1 MNFRDRSV
9 GVFIMNRFLSILLFV
24 AFYLNAHA
32 SSKEVSSID
41 LDSETDIEF
50 CWFYYDFAFY
60 KASEPDF
67 VRVQLEEIAEFINS
81 YPDAKFKIGAY
92 TDSRGSETYNRMLS
106 QKIADYIRVV
116 LIRNGV
122 DPYRL
127 VSVGYGMENPI
138 VKNAQ
143 TEMEHEQNR
152 RVEIRFLK

>member
-1 MNFRDRSV
+1 
-9 GVFIMNRFLSILLFV
+9 MNRFLSILLFV

-92 TDSRGSETYNRMLS
+92 TDSRGSETYNRKLS

-116 LIRNGV
+116 LIRNGYTFTNDISIMRSFPTLTPV
-122 DPYRL
+122 VSKSKKTNGRVRFSFIVFSYL
-127 VSVGYGMENPI
+127 VFSDLFPPS
-138 VKNAQ
+138 
-143 TEMEHEQNR
+143 
-152 RVEIRFLK
+152 

>member
-1 MNFRDRSV
+1 MNISDRRG

-50 CWFYYDFAFY
+50 CWYYYDFTHY
-60 KASEPDF
+60 MYEPDF
-67 VRVQLEEIAEFINS
+67 VRVQLEEIVEFINS
-81 YPDAKFKIGAY
+81 YPDAKFEIGAY
-92 TDSRGSETYNRMLS
+92 TDSRGSETYNRKLS
-106 QKIADYIRVV
+106 QKRAEIIRDK
-116 LIRNGV
+116 LIRKGV

-143 TEMEHEQNR
+143 TEEEYMQNR
-152 RVEIRFLK
+152 RAEIRFLK